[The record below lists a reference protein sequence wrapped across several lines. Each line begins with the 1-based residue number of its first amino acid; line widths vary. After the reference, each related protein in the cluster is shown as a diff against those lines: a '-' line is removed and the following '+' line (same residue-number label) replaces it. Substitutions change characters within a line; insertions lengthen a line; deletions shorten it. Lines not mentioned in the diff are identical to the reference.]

1 MLPFEREEFESVC
14 NFFHEAH
21 SHGTLVAPTF
31 HTPVY
36 YHTDTWELSGNT
48 LTRIH
53 KREPLSFLPKGLKTA
68 QLSFLTLR
76 TLVLPTLSTQM
87 VEKKL

>member
-1 MLPFEREEFESVC
+1 MLPFERNEFESVC
-14 NFFHEAH
+14 NCFHETG

-53 KREPLSFLPKGLKTA
+53 KPLSFLLKGLKTA
-68 QLSFLTLR
+68 QLSFLILR
-76 TLVLPTLSTQM
+76 TFVPRILNTQM